1 MTAHIF
7 PQKRKRH
14 PQRTEQSFAP
24 KMRSFVVATSRRRTK
39 KYKQA
44 DSKTHPTRHFR
55 AAPPLAAVAKTGAIF
70 VKRIG
75 LCCAIRYRPAEPP
88 PSPRDE
94 KFPFVTNCISP
105 TALLPLHD
113 GVRQC
118 DCRRRHKRFSSRFFC
133 WANHIPIRYT
143 TRQFP
148 HILNFRAEEL
158 QKGESAP
165 EAA

>member
-1 MTAHIF
+1 MCGEQDGHTDMTAHIF

-148 HILNFRAEEL
+148 HILNFRAE
-158 QKGESAP
+158 
-165 EAA
+165 